1 MAKSKRQKPQQ
12 PLIVEEPKP
21 KDAEIP
27 KEDEELLGTPSKEKE
42 LLGYHPVTG
51 EEVWK

>member
-1 MAKSKRQKPQQ
+1 MAKSKKQKPQPTPEQ
-12 PLIVEEPKP
+12 PTIL
-21 KDAEIP
+21 D

-51 EEVWK
+51 EEIWK